1 MVKVTDEFVAVIKND
16 YLYHNLKPYGI
27 WKKHTEFGCTRQA
40 IEKIIW
46 RYKETGL
53 WTRKPGTGAVATAS
67 TEENLDE
74 TETLIQS
81 QEEEG
86 TQKSVREIAE
96 HLDVGKSSVHRM
108 AQKKWL
114 KAYRRAITPQ
124 VTSAARL
131 RRYDRSRD
139 LLMRF
144 NETHLKKFCFQDEKD
159 FSLQIATNR
168 KNNVVWSSKKKT
180 EIAPERLFH
189 ERNKQSKKVMV
200 SAAISWNGVTEPFFV
215 SDTDTNIKLNGPRYL
230 EHLRGELMP
239 AISRM
244 QTTNKKYIFLQDSA
258 PSHRA
263 KQVRSFQK
271 LSMTALSR
279 AQSGHPIHRI

>member
-1 MVKVTDEFVAVIKND
+1 MA
-16 YLYHNLKPYGI
+16 
-27 WKKHTEFGCTRQA
+27 KK
-40 IEKIIW
+40 K
-46 RYKETGL
+46 GL
-53 WTRKPGTGAVATAS
+53 
-67 TEENLDE
+67 N
-74 TETLIQS
+74 
-81 QEEEG
+81 
-86 TQKSVREIAE
+86 
-96 HLDVGKSSVHRM
+96 
-108 AQKKWL
+108 
-114 KAYRRAITPQ
+114 AYRRAITPQ

-139 LLMRF
+139 LLIRF

-258 PSHRA
+258 PSHRS
-263 KQVRSFQK
+263 KQVQAF
-271 LSMTALSR
+271 LSETLNDRFVKSTEWPPNSPDLNPLDYFFWDHVSKRVYAG
-279 AQSGHPIHRI
+279 QH